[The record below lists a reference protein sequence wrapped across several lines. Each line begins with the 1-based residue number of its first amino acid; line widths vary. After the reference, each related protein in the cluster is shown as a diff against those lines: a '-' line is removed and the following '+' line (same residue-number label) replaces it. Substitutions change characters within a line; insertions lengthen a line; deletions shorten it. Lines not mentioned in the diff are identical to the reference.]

1 MSVRLVRIT
10 ISNEVKA
17 QITAVVAEKLE
28 VAVAVVALA
37 AALRGVKTVTLSVP
51 LLTVIAAA
59 LKTALVTTLKEA
71 VP

>member
-1 MSVRLVRIT
+1 MRIT